1 MSMLKNFHR
10 FGLTVVTAL
19 LVSQGGDAVAQACQ
33 APTPVCAAKTSV
45 AMISSFE
52 PVGSAVIIDSGVLV
66 TNRHMVADNQSVEL
80 TLPGGVKFKADVV
93 PTDYAGD
100 LVLLL
105 VEGAKIPS
113 AIKAGDADMTGDLY
127 VIGFDVGRQA
137 ARVYAPG
144 RLIAPKA
151 DTPLARLHHT
161 ARSLPGNSGGALI
174 NAAGHLVGFVTS
186 GGEGRN
192 EAIPVSALTR
202 LHARSG
208 PDKLDASKQIG
219 RMYRLCVERLD
230 RIRGDHGPLAPSDAI
245 ELSNAC
251 LATNNR
257 QLIDLAGQALGTR
270 RDTEHAVALL
280 KKSYAI
286 DPNAPNTIISLAI
299 AYHIAGRYRDEIPV
313 LYRGLE
319 LLPSEPQL
327 LRLALQAGIWGKD
340 QALADMAMKQI
351 ETVMPEMAPAA
362 RNFYNAAPPAPRLRS
377 PG

>member
-1 MSMLKNFHR
+1 MLKNFHLFR
-10 FGLTVVTAL
+10 LFFAAAFLAFT
-19 LVSQGGDAVAQACQ
+19 GGDAEAQECQ
-33 APTPVCAAKTSV
+33 APAPVCAAKASV
-45 AMISSFE
+45 VKIASFE
-52 PVGSAVIIDSGVLV
+52 PIGSAVIINDGVLV
-66 TNRHMVADNQSVEL
+66 TNRHMVADNQNVEL
-80 TLPGGVKFKADVV
+80 TLPGGAKFKAAVV

-113 AIKAGDADMTGDLY
+113 SIKAMDADMSGDLY

-137 ARVYAPG
+137 VRVYAPG
-144 RLIAPKA
+144 RLITPKA
-151 DTPLARLHHT
+151 DTPFARLHHN

-174 NAAGHLVGFVTS
+174 NATGHLVGFVTS

-192 EAIPVSALTR
+192 EAIPISSLEH

-208 PDKLDASKQIG
+208 PDKLEASKEIG
-219 RMYRLCVERLD
+219 QMYRLCVERLD
-230 RIRGDHGPLAPSDAI
+230 RLRDARGPLVPSDAI

-257 QLIDLAGQALGTR
+257 QLIDLAGQAFGTR
-270 RDTEHAVALL
+270 RDTERAVVLL
-280 KKSYAI
+280 EKSYAI

-299 AYHIAGRYRDEIPV
+299 AYHIAGRYTDEIPV
-313 LYRGLE
+313 LYQGLE
-319 LLPSEPQL
+319 LLPAEPQL

-362 RNFYNAAPPAPRLRS
+362 RNFYNAAPPAPRLRP

>member
-1 MSMLKNFHR
+1 MSMLKKFPL
-10 FGLTVVTAL
+10 FGLTVATAFL
-19 LVSQGGDAVAQACQ
+19 TFFGSSTEAQECQ
-33 APTPVCAAKTSV
+33 APAPVCAAKSSV

-52 PVGSAVIIDSGVLV
+52 PIGSAVIIDNGVLV
-66 TNRHMVADNQSVEL
+66 TNRHMVADNQHVEL

-93 PTDYAGD
+93 PSDYAGD

-105 VEGAKIPS
+105 VEGAKVPS
-113 AIKAGDADMTGDLY
+113 AINAVDADMTGDLY
-127 VIGFDVGRQA
+127 VVGFDVGRQA
-137 ARVYAPG
+137 TRVYAPG
-144 RLIAPKA
+144 RLITPKA
-151 DTPLARLHHT
+151 NTSFARLHHN

-192 EAIPVSALTR
+192 EAIPVSALSR

-208 PDKLDASKQIG
+208 PDKLEASKQIG

-230 RIRGDHGPLAPSDAI
+230 QLQSTHGSLAPIDGI
-245 ELSNAC
+245 ELSDAC

-270 RDTEHAVALL
+270 RDTKHAVALL

-299 AYHIAGRYRDEIPV
+299 AYHIAGRYTDEIPV

-319 LLPSEPQL
+319 LLPEEPQL

-340 QALADMAMKQI
+340 QVLADMAMKQI

-362 RNFYNAAPPAPRLRS
+362 RNFYNAAPPAPRLRP